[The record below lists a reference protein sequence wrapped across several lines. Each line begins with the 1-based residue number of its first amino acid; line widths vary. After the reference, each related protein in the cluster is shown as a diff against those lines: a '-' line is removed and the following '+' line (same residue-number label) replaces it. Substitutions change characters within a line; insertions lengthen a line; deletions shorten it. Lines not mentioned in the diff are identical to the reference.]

1 MVGARSRAAAYLAP
15 GLVAAASA
23 IVLLAGTFT
32 WLDIA
37 GDELS
42 GFRLADLVLS
52 LDGAY
57 SVSPPSWIGFV
68 WYLLPAAAALNW
80 VVLFASWPVRI
91 TRWTVWLMT
100 LQTVVIAA
108 VALAA
113 SATAQVAVGT
123 GVWLAVGGLALG
135 WGGVG
140 VDLLSRRLNWD

>member
-1 MVGARSRAAAYLAP
+1 MGVRGARTAYVAP
-15 GLVAAASA
+15 GLVASASA
-23 IVLLAGTFT
+23 IVVLSGTFT

-57 SVSPPSWIGFV
+57 SISPPSWIGFV
-68 WYLLPAAAALNW
+68 WYLLPVAAALNW

-91 TRWTVWLMT
+91 TTWTRWLLA
-100 LQTVVIAA
+100 LQTVVTAA
-108 VALAA
+108 VAAAA
-113 SATAQVAVGT
+113 SATAQVAVGA
-123 GVWLAVGGLALG
+123 GVWLAAGGLVLG

-140 VDLLSRRLNWD
+140 VDVVSRRVTST